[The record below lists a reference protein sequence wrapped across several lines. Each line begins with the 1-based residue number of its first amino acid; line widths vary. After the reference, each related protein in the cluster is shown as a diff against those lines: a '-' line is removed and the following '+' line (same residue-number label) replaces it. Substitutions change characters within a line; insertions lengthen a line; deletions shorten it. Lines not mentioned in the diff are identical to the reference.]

1 MGEGMLRLWVREF
14 KNNHLLKDL
23 TLEDDSED
31 TRTHRI
37 MKMLE
42 EACYQFDLPKPL
54 WLEVNVKDFQNH
66 ARCRFTQDSFVE
78 EVDFDYME
86 IRVLEEDGS

>member
-42 EACYQFDLPKPL
+42 EACYRFDLPRPL
-54 WLEVNVKDFQNH
+54 WLEVNVKDFQKH
-66 ARCRFTQDSFVE
+66 AGCRVTQDSFVE